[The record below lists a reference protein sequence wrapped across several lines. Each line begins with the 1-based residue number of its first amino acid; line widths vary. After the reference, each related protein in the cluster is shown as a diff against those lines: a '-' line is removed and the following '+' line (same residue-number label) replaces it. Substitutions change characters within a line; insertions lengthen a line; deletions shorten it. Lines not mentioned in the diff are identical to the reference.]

1 MTKGEKTMTM
11 VYRFG
16 DGSTLCEECF
26 HREFP
31 SKELPIYGWE
41 LGRCSTCREV
51 VEEADNTQSAPC

>member
-1 MTKGEKTMTM
+1 MTM

-26 HREFP
+26 HREYP
-31 SKELPIYGWE
+31 NRAELPIYGWE

-51 VEEADNTQSAPC
+51 EETDNTQDDYTR